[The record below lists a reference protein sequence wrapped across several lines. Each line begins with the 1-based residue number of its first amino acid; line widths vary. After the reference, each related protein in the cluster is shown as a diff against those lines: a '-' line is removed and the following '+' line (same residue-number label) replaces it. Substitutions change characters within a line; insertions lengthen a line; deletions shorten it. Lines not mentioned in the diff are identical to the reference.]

1 MSERTI
7 YLTREGRAKLEAE
20 REHLITV
27 RRPAVLERLKLAKEF
42 ADTTDN
48 AEYEDAKSEQAF
60 VEGRIRELERMLA
73 TATIIEDIPAGD
85 FVTLGSRVQV
95 RSADG
100 EIDTYTIVGTAEA
113 DPRRGRIS
121 NESPIGRALIGKRTG
136 DRVSVVAPSGSFVGE
151 LIAIS

>member
-136 DRVSVVAPSGSFVGE
+136 DRVSVVAPSGSFEVE